1 MRADSS
7 RLSAQCSYLLC
18 LTFNLHHQS
27 KPVNM
32 I

>member
-1 MRADSS
+1 MWSVSKNPQS
-7 RLSAQCSYLLC
+7 RTENYLP
-18 LTFNLHHQS
+18 FNLHHQS